1 MAANYLHG
9 VETIETLIGA
19 RPVQVVK
26 SAVIGLVG
34 IAPAGA
40 KNAITLVQSSQDAV
54 QFGDQLP
61 GFSIPQAL
69 DAILDQGAGTVIVVN
84 VFDAATMTSTVTGE
98 SKTVTSGKFKTTKA
112 PLSDLVV
119 KKSDNSVTYVAGED
133 FQIDAYGNATV
144 LDAASM
150 PDATTLTISYKALD
164 SATVTASA
172 INGTIDSGTG
182 ARTGM
187 KCFELSYN
195 TFGFVPRIII
205 APGYS
210 SLNAVATE
218 MIAVAEKYRAHALI
232 DAPAGITPA
241 AAIAGRGPSGSINF
255 NTSSKRAVLCYPMLK
270 AYSPAID
277 DNENRPYS
285 QFLAGVIAAT
295 DLADGYWFSPSN
307 REIKGI
313 TGVERAISAAV
324 NDASTEANLLN
335 EKGIVTV
342 FNSYGTGVRTWG
354 NRSAA
359 FPTSTHP
366 SNFIA
371 VQRTADIMYESLEL
385 AMLQF
390 IDQPIN
396 NATIDAIKE
405 TVNSFI
411 RTLIMRG
418 ALVDGRCVFYKD
430 KNPAT
435 ELAAGHLVFD
445 IEFMPPTPAERI
457 TLNAFIDINLL
468 KSLA

>member
-9 VETIETLIGA
+9 VETVEMLTGA
-19 RPVQVVK
+19 RPVSIVK

-34 IAPAGA
+34 IAPMGA
-40 KNAITLVQSSQDAV
+40 KNALTLVQSSADAA
-54 QFGDQLP
+54 QFGSQVP

-69 DAILDQGAGTVIVVN
+69 DAIFDQGAGTVIVVN
-84 VFDAATMTSTVTGE
+84 VFDASTMTSTITAE
-98 SKTVTSGKFKTTKA
+98 AQTVAAGKFKTTKA

-119 KKSDNSVTYVAGED
+119 KKSDDSVTYVKGED
-133 FQIDAYGNATV
+133 YTIDDYGNATIIDV
-144 LDAASM
+144 AAM
-150 PDATTLTISYKALD
+150 PDGTVLKIGYKALD
-164 SATVTASA
+164 PATVTASA

-182 ARTGM
+182 ARSGM

-195 TFGFVPRIII
+195 TFGFVPRILI

-218 MIAVAEKYRAHALI
+218 MIAVAGKYRAHALI
-232 DAPAGITPA
+232 DAPAGTIPT

-255 NTSSKRAVLCYPMLK
+255 NTSSKRAILCYPMLK
-270 AYSPAID
+270 AYDIASDAD
-277 DNENRPYS
+277 QNRPYS

-295 DLADGYWFSPSN
+295 DLSDGYWFSPSN

-313 TGVERAISAAV
+313 TGVERPISAAI
-324 NDASTEANLLN
+324 NDPNTEANLLN

-342 FNSYGTGVRTWG
+342 FNSYGTGIRTWG

-359 FPTSTHP
+359 FPSSTHP

-396 NATIDAIKE
+396 NAIIDAIKE

-418 ALVDGRCVFYKD
+418 ALVDGKCIFDKA
-430 KNPAT
+430 KNPAS
-435 ELAAGHLVFD
+435 ELAAGHLLFD

-457 TLNAFIDINLL
+457 TFDAFIDINLL
-468 KSLA
+468 KNLG